1 MADELD
7 DPALKAALREL
18 SASTEVPSSSG
29 WETSPSA
36 TAAETGGGGG
46 AQQCGDGGGE
56 TSSGSGSSLL
66 SLAELAELAETLVQS
81 EQWEAALIVVTENH
95 ELCSRAHGEL
105 DERTL
110 QALSTYA
117 GVLWQL
123 ERGRDARA
131 LLEELVAKRRQRAA
145 ACETSTDG
153 TAAVDAAN
161 RQLADVLIELSTVM
175 TELDAPQDGAHRGHD
190 RRRDRRRGHAR
201 RDHRRDR
208 RRDRRRGHDRRSP
221 AASASQ
227 PRCWRAHPYPSHE
240 RRPSAE
246 PPTETRR
253 AGCVRAYVRVRVR
266 VRGYVCVRA
275 CLRACACVL
284 VCVRVRACLS
294 ACACVRACRRACA
307 GILSAVPLLRE
318 ALAIHMRAGVGDE
331 VGADVLSSNDLLAH
345 ALSDCGRL
353 AEAVEAHRRS
363 LSLKRRAHGH
373 ASQEVADC
381 HNELAVALQEL
392 GEVELAE
399 VEARSALALHIELY
413 GESHVYT
420 GTCISNLATLLQQQ
434 GKLHPAEMLHRHC
447 LQIYEEQLG
456 ATHEVPPS

>member
-190 RRRDRRRGHAR
+190 RRRDRRRGH
-201 RDHRRDR
+201 
-208 RRDRRRGHDRRSP
+208 DRRSP

-294 ACACVRACRRACA
+294 ACLC
-307 GILSAVPLLRE
+307 GYTFSG
-318 ALAIHMRAGVGDE
+318 ALAA
-331 VGADVLSSNDLLAH
+331 
-345 ALSDCGRL
+345 
-353 AEAVEAHRRS
+353 
-363 LSLKRRAHGH
+363 
-373 ASQEVADC
+373 
-381 HNELAVALQEL
+381 
-392 GEVELAE
+392 
-399 VEARSALALHIELY
+399 
-413 GESHVYT
+413 
-420 GTCISNLATLLQQQ
+420 
-434 GKLHPAEMLHRHC
+434 
-447 LQIYEEQLG
+447 
-456 ATHEVPPS
+456 